1 MKPPG
6 EGNPAAWVY
15 HADGGIECA
24 VFGIRTTAAEV
35 KDYQDAGD
43 PIATNPDATASINTS
58 RTGEV
63 ARYVEP

>member
-1 MKPPG
+1 M
-6 EGNPAAWVY
+6 Y